1 MNRAQLM
8 AVKKQR
14 RDDEEYIGGKEGDIK
29 VQAVKTLNYSKRPE
43 GMTLKDLKHLFAEI
57 QAINSHSVC
66 Y

>member
-1 MNRAQLM
+1 M

-14 RDDEEYIGGKEGDIK
+14 RDDKEYIGGGEDIK

-43 GMTLKDLKHLFAEI
+43 GMTLKDLKHLFAET
-57 QAINSHSVC
+57 QALDSHSVC